1 MQTLLV
7 SSNDLGAVLRD
18 LRRQQGLTQAEL
30 GRRVGLDQKKVS
42 LLENGNS
49 NCRIDSLFRLLSAL
63 GVGVVVQP
71 KVELQ
76 PADKDDW

>member
-30 GRRVGLDQKKVS
+30 GRRVGLDQKKGIASGEWQFELPNRQFVP
-42 LLENGNS
+42 
-49 NCRIDSLFRLLSAL
+49 
-63 GVGVVVQP
+63 VVVGSGCRCGCSA
-71 KVELQ
+71 EG
-76 PADKDDW
+76 

>member
-30 GRRVGLDQKKVS
+30 GKKGRARPEKGIASGEWQFELPNRQFVP
-42 LLENGNS
+42 
-49 NCRIDSLFRLLSAL
+49 
-63 GVGVVVQP
+63 VVVGSGCRCGCSA
-71 KVELQ
+71 EG
-76 PADKDDW
+76 